1 MKSKIFTAVLILVLV
16 FNQSCSS
23 DDDTPATQPPTNTTP
38 NIVGTVLQGDISGK
52 LNVPAGNYSLKGAV
66 KVKSG
71 GELTIQPGVTFT
83 VSAVDQAGGINY
95 LQVEQGGKIIANGT
109 ASLPIV
115 FTSQSGTIGS
125 WGGIII
131 NGKAKINVAGGTE
144 IAEAGGLV
152 YGGQDDTDNSG
163 SLKFVRVEYAGAAI
177 TGTTGEYNAFSF
189 FGVGSQTVLENL
201 QAFKGADDAFEFFG
215 GTVNGKNLVAFGCED
230 DNIDWDRGYRGTLNN
245 IWIKQPANGDF
256 GFECSNLPV
265 EWNFAP
271 RSNPTV
277 NNVTIVGSG
286 VVTKAAFNFKEGT
299 AGIITNVVA
308 TNVGIG
314 VDLRNQLGQFTDGS
328 LKVNNANITFATSLT
343 KNGISGNTTN
353 IDSIVGVTTTATGA
367 DLTVLTGAWIKQL

>member
-1 MKSKIFTAVLILVLV
+1 MKSKIFSAVLMLVLV
-16 FNQSCSS
+16 FNQSCNS
-23 DDDTPATQPPTNTTP
+23 DDDTPVSQPVTNNTP
-38 NIVGTVLQGDISGK
+38 NISGTVLQGDITGK

-83 VSAVDQAGGINY
+83 ISTVDQAGGINY
-95 LQVEQGGKIIANGT
+95 LQIEQGGKIIANGT

-115 FTSQSGTIGS
+115 FTSQSGTVGS

-152 YGGQDDTDNSG
+152 YGGQDDADNSG

-201 QAFKGADDAFEFFG
+201 QAYKGADDAFEFFG

-230 DNIDWDRGYRGTLNN
+230 DNIDWDRGY
-245 IWIKQPANGDF
+245 
-256 GFECSNLPV
+256 
-265 EWNFAP
+265 
-271 RSNPTV
+271 
-277 NNVTIVGSG
+277 
-286 VVTKAAFNFKEGT
+286 
-299 AGIITNVVA
+299 
-308 TNVGIG
+308 
-314 VDLRNQLGQFTDGS
+314 
-328 LKVNNANITFATSLT
+328 
-343 KNGISGNTTN
+343 
-353 IDSIVGVTTTATGA
+353 
-367 DLTVLTGAWIKQL
+367 